1 MFEECYVLPAG
12 GSFIENT
19 KIGKPDEFDFA
30 IILQY
35 FKNFDKFYSLYKRE
49 HIVLLNDPDFTSLAN
64 DITTNYSAQKV
75 IENFQTILNHLWTLH
90 MSDYIP
96 EGWNL
101 PEDNLHDGK
110 KHLELQ
116 KHIVCLGRLMDLF

>member
-49 HIVLLNDPDFTSLAN
+49 HIVLLNDPDFISLAN

-75 IENFQTILNHLWTLH
+75 IENFQTILKHLWVGTYPRVGIYPKITYT
-90 MSDYIP
+90 MEKNI
-96 EGWNL
+96 WNCR
-101 PEDNLHDGK
+101 NISYVSAG
-110 KHLELQ
+110 
-116 KHIVCLGRLMDLF
+116 